1 VVKPAQRRELVPC
14 VRVGFQVS
22 ERRACPVIPVHRAS
36 NCYRSIARDQT
47 ALRRRIRALAAVRV
61 RDGARRRQV
70 LRQRAGWQ
78 VHHQR
83 V

>member
-1 VVKPAQRRELVPC
+1 VVKPAQRRALAQF

-22 ERRACPVIPVHRAS
+22 ERRAGRGMPVHRS
-36 NCYRSIARDQT
+36 PYRYCSVARDQT

-61 RDGARRRQV
+61 RDGARRRRV